1 MKRLQ
6 PLANRILVR
15 PIAVEE
21 KTLGGIIIPNN
32 DKSKPLRGEV
42 IATGNGTKDEEMLV
56 KTGDI
61 VIYKNGVGIKID
73 HEDEEFI
80 LISQFEVLAIL
91 K

>member
-1 MKRLQ
+1 MSCIK

-21 KTLGGIIIPNN
+21 KTLGGIIIPDN

-42 IATGNGTKDEEMLV
+42 VATGDGTKDEEMLV
-56 KTGDI
+56 KSGDI
-61 VIYKNGVGIKID
+61 VMYKNGVGIKIE
-73 HEDEEFI
+73 HENEVFF
-80 LISQFEVLAIL
+80 LMSQFDVLAIL

>member
-21 KTLGGIIIPNN
+21 KTLGGIILPDN
-32 DKSKPLRGEV
+32 DRSKPLRGEV
-42 IATGNGTKDEEMLV
+42 VATGNGTKDEEMLV
-56 KTGDI
+56 KAGDI
-61 VIYKNGVGIKID
+61 VLYKNGTGVKIE
-73 HEDEEFI
+73 HENEKYV
-80 LISQFEVLAIL
+80 LMSQFDVLAIL

>member
-21 KTLGGIIIPNN
+21 KTLGGIIIPEN
-32 DKSKPLRGEV
+32 DKNKPLHGEV

-56 KTGDI
+56 KAGDI
-61 VIYKNGVGIKID
+61 VLYKNGTGVEIE
-73 HEDEEFI
+73 HENEKYV
-80 LISQFEVLAIL
+80 LMCQFDVLVIL